1 MSNDDYKRLI
11 IESAKEIV
19 EIETLVFIYTVV
31 KNLTEWG
38 EGMSVRIKVSYECEE
53 ELAKVIQ
60 LLTPEIKS
68 CKVAKRQEGK
78 YRRAY
83 INLKHEGSPNEAWK
97 GANSWM
103 IQI

>member
-1 MSNDDYKRLI
+1 
-11 IESAKEIV
+11 
-19 EIETLVFIYTVV
+19 
-31 KNLTEWG
+31 
-38 EGMSVRIKVSYECEE
+38 MSVRIKVAYECEE

-83 INLKHEGSPNEAWK
+83 INLKHEGSPNEA
-97 GANSWM
+97 
-103 IQI
+103 